1 MISTAA
7 AKMDVNGRPAQTV
20 TVCACSGKAEIW
32 KMNDSG
38 WLNYLVC
45 KTSRKNREKN
55 TVMIVHL
62 GEWNSDLRI
71 PGI

>member
-1 MISTAA
+1 MLSTAA

-20 TVCACSGKAEIW
+20 TVCACLRKAKIW

-45 KTSRKNREKN
+45 KTSRRKRKEKKKRKK
-55 TVMIVHL
+55 VMFVHL
-62 GEWNSDLRI
+62 G
-71 PGI
+71 